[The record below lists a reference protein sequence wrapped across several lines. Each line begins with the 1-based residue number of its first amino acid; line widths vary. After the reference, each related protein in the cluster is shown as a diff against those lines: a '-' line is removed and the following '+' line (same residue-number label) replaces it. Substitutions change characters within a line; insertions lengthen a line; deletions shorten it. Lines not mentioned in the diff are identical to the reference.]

1 MHFEKPVIHEIYK
14 RLAELVAQDFEN
26 LDKLED
32 IIDSAIEYADDAEQI
47 FLTQAM
53 NQARKE
59 RLLVELGKELLGV
72 NEEPE
77 EADEEAMSDP
87 LLDSRRLHVTRTQL
101 EIMKKL
107 MEENRKWNSEDE
119 PNYPRF

>member
-1 MHFEKPVIHEIYK
+1 MHFEKPVIHDIYR

-32 IIDSAIEYADDAEQI
+32 IIDSAIEYADDAEQV

-72 NEEPE
+72 PDESDEVEEDMKQ
-77 EADEEAMSDP
+77 A
-87 LLDSRRLHVTRTQL
+87 SRKLHVTRTQL